1 MDLEIKKF
9 SELDLSDHFFD
20 SLKVHYSDFE
30 KWFAKKSAEGAE
42 AYVFFNE
49 EGKIT
54 DFLYLKIETE
64 ELKDIEPILPS
75 KRRLKVGTFKLLSR
89 GTRRGERFMKKI
101 MDKAI
106 AESVDE
112 IYVTMFQTEELESL
126 IRLFK
131 CFGFEHKADKPHE
144 NGESEIVLLKDMH
157 HFVGD
162 IEKDYPFVKN
172 FYTRKYLLS
181 IYPSYHTKLFPDSI
195 LNNES
200 YDLIQDIK
208 PTNSIYKIYIC
219 RMKDVN
225 MLRRGDNV
233 VVYRTTDNQGP
244 AYYRSVATSICTV
257 IEIKQYFDFKNID
270 DFLKYT
276 QYSVFEENELR
287 NWYDKWKN
295 LIVIKMLYNV
305 AFTKRVIRKDLIE
318 KAGIPEDAYWGFC
331 ELNDEQYMKIIELG
345 EADERYFIN

>member
-20 SLKVHYSDFE
+20 SLKANYSDFE

-64 ELKDIEPILPS
+64 EIKDIEPILPS

-144 NGESEIVLLKDMH
+144 NGESEIVLMKDMH

-172 FYTRKYLLS
+172 CNTRKYLLS

-195 LNNES
+195 LHNES
-200 YDLIQDIK
+200 YDLVQDIT
-208 PTNSIYKIYIC
+208 PSNSIYKTYIC
-219 RMKDVN
+219 WMDAASQ
-225 MLRRGDNV
+225 LQEGDNV
-233 VVYRTTDNQGP
+233 VIYRTSDEPGR

-257 IEIKQYFDFKNID
+257 EEIKRYNDFENVD
-270 DFLKYT
+270 DFLKYM
-276 QYSVFEENELR
+276 QYSVFSSQELCY
-287 NWYDKWKN
+287 WYDEKKN
-295 LIVIKMLYNV
+295 FIVIKMLYNV
-305 AFTKRVIRKDLIE
+305 AFRKKVIRKDLLE
-318 KAGIPEDAYWGFC
+318 KVGIASDVYWGCC
-331 ELNDEQYMKIIELG
+331 ELNNQQYMKILELG
-345 EADERYFIN
+345 EADERYFVN